1 MSYIITSSY
10 TEDAHTQ
17 AGGGRYVTERHTDD
31 RGRTYEFTYLLPTTT
46 TAQAVMAA
54 RAERLEAQ
62 ITEQREAEALVSGT
76 LLPLSQLKMRELFTM
91 PERMAIDAFRA
102 GLEAIPEAQMPAATK
117 AALRTGFIDYDKAEY
132 IARPFDERVHM
143 MLDLFVSLGL
153 LTVERRT
160 AIVEAGNG

>member
-17 AGGGRYVTERHTDD
+17 AGGGRYVTERHTDA
-31 RGRTYEFTYLLPTTT
+31 RGQTYEFTYLLPTTT
-46 TAQAVMAA
+46 TAQAVMEA
-54 RAERLEAQ
+54 RAARLEAQ
-62 ITEQREAEALVSGT
+62 IAEQREAEALVSGT
-76 LLPLSQLKMRELFTM
+76 LLPLTKLKFRELFT
-91 PERMAIDAFRA
+91 PTERALIDGFRV
-102 GLEAIPEAQMPAATK
+102 GLEGNPQLTAEQK
-117 AALRTGFIDYDKAEY
+117 AAIRTGFADFDTAQNIV
-132 IARPFDERVHM
+132 RPFLPQVLA